1 MSRLRII
8 GRDPILTYKITQMIG
23 KRAERARVRQQ
34 RIDAILSPLVT
45 IKRII
50 GL

>member
-1 MSRLRII
+1 MNTLSII
-8 GRDPILTYKITQMIG
+8 GRDPILTYKITQLLG

-34 RIDAILSPLVT
+34 RINAILSPLVT

>member
-1 MSRLRII
+1 MSTLIVI
-8 GRDPILTYKITQMIG
+8 GRDPMITYKITQMIG
-23 KRAERARVRQQ
+23 KRAERARVRQR

>member
-1 MSRLRII
+1 MSTLRII

-34 RIDAILSPLVT
+34 RIDAILLPLAT

>member
-1 MSRLRII
+1 MKIEII
-8 GRDPILTYKITQMIG
+8 GLAPVITYKITQLIG

-34 RIDAILSPLVT
+34 RIDAILSPLAT